1 MRITAMRM
9 ILALAWVMWAGVP
22 ARAGQPTVSNLVAQQ
37 QAGTEVVQITYNLS
51 ETEGLPCWIYVMVDR
66 DNLGSW
72 IVPVHA
78 LVGDVGPGILP
89 GNGKTIL
96 WNAGADYD
104 HQYIPI
110 TKVKVV
116 AHSLVGGIPE
126 DMVLVP
132 AGSYT
137 MGSSTVGGVA
147 IPEHTV
153 YLDAYWMDKYEVTNR
168 EYKVFCDA
176 TGRAYPPDP
185 GFTGMINYFTN
196 YPSYPVVMVYWTDAL
211 AYAQWAGKRLPT
223 EAEWERAAKG
233 AADNRLWPWG
243 NTFNASI
250 GGTLYHANITGIED
264 GWQYTSPVG
273 SYPTGLSPAGCYDMA
288 GNVWEWVNDWYLN
301 TYYSSSPTNNPQ
313 GPVSGTYRVI
323 RGGYWNHTSSYARC
337 AYRNNSTPTSRD
349 YSIGFRCAR
358 TP

>member
-1 MRITAMRM
+1 
-9 ILALAWVMWAGVP
+9 
-22 ARAGQPTVSNLVAQQ
+22 
-37 QAGTEVVQITYNLS
+37 
-51 ETEGLPCWIYVMVDR
+51 
-66 DNLGSW
+66 
-72 IVPVHA
+72 
-78 LVGDVGPGILP
+78 VGDVGPGILP
-89 GNGKTIL
+89 GNGKSIQ
-96 WNAGADYD
+96 WNAGLDYD
-104 HQYIPI
+104 HQYIPV

-132 AGSYT
+132 AGSYV
-137 MGSSTVGGVA
+137 MGSSTVGGDA

-153 YLDAYWMDKYEVTNR
+153 YLDAYWMDKYEVTNW

-185 GFTGMINYFTN
+185 GFTGMSNYFTN
-196 YPSYPVVMVYWTDAL
+196 YPSYPVVNVYWADARD
-211 AYAQWAGKRLPT
+211 YALWAGKRLPT

-264 GWQYTSPVG
+264 GWPYTAPVG
-273 SYPTGLSPAGCYDMA
+273 SYSTGISPAGCFDMA
-288 GNVWEWVNDWYLN
+288 GNVREWVNDWYSI

-313 GPVSGTYRVI
+313 GPVSGTARVW
-323 RGGYWNHTSSYARC
+323 RGGAWIDIISTARS
-337 AYRNNSTPTSRD
+337 ASRDANSTTNR
-349 YSIGFRCAR
+349 YISIGFRCAR